1 MRRKHPRL
9 RLLCGVLVLALCTSA
24 ATQAGAVTQ
33 SEIDALK
40 KEQQESQAKQAALKD
55 QQRLLR
61 KKWSGKRRR
70 LGRRSNTTCSASG
83 YG

>member
-1 MRRKHPRL
+1 MKRKHPRL

-40 KEQQESQAKQAALKD
+40 KEQQASQAKQEELKD
-55 QQRLLR
+55 QLAEAEAQQAAAQQ
-61 KKWSGKRRR
+61 KK
-70 LGRRSNTTCSASG
+70 
-83 YG
+83 

>member
-1 MRRKHPRL
+1 MKRKHPRL

-40 KEQQESQAKQAALKD
+40 KEQQAKVAEAQA
-55 QQRLLR
+55 LLD
-61 KKWSGKRRR
+61 
-70 LGRRSNTTCSASG
+70 
-83 YG
+83 